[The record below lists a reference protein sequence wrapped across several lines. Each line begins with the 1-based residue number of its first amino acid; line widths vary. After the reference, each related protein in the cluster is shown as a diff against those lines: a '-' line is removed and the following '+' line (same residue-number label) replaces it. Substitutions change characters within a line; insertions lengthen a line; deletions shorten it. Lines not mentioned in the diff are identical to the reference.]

1 MIAEAH
7 INTTKDD
14 LALMH
19 EPLHY
24 RNPSSTSYDTNISN
38 VRGFRPQNK
47 NGIADRIRANKTNP
61 NRYSCGDFSLVLNR
75 PNQLTGLENILNL
88 DQGNGNG

>member
-14 LALMH
+14 LALTH
-19 EPLHY
+19 ETFHC
-24 RNPSSTSYDTNISN
+24 RNASSTSYDNNISRA
-38 VRGFRPQNK
+38 RGLRPQTK
-47 NGIADRIRANKTNP
+47 NGVADRVRANKTNP

-75 PNQLTGLENILNL
+75 SNQLTGLENILNL
-88 DQGNGNG
+88 GQGN